1 MIMPTV
7 KAPSTKVTLLLT
19 IPQAAQALN
28 VGRSVLYEL
37 LLAGDI
43 ASIKIGRSRRIV
55 FASLQ
60 DYVMRQARDVALM
73 DGGQPNGQAWE

>member
-1 MIMPTV
+1 MPMV
-7 KAPSTKVTLLLT
+7 KQPPSEVTLLLT

-55 FASLQ
+55 LASLQ
-60 DYVMRQARDVALM
+60 DFVARRASIGTLQGGGHAYGQARE
-73 DGGQPNGQAWE
+73 Q